1 MSDVNTRIV
10 VLNIIHHVLAADRFL
25 SDAVESALKEHPD
38 LQDRDKRFVE
48 RLSYLV
54 IEKKTALDAVLNK
67 VSTVPVR
74 KMKPVVREI
83 LYIGACQILFME
95 TGDHAAVNE
104 AVKMAVKRGFS
115 GLKGFVNGILR
126 QISREKES
134 LLSGLSLSEKSGIPE
149 NLYDMLVSWYDEE
162 TADRICRACT
172 DADGGKLTVRRNTS
186 RCTEE
191 AFLASLRA
199 DGADAVPTKLVKDTY
214 YLKLKRDPETEN
226 RTEKTENG
234 KDIGL
239 TQLEAFKSGLFYV
252 QDLSSAVSGDIVADL
267 LAKAGPDFK
276 VLDTCAAPG
285 GKTVHIADLLAG
297 KGSVTACDVSEKKTA
312 LIREN
317 AARAQF
323 DNIRT
328 EVQDARVYREDFE
341 EAFDLV
347 ICDVPCSGL
356 GVLIKKPDIRYHVT
370 EESMAELVKIQRS
383 ILKNV
388 QRYVKPGGT
397 LVFSTCTVNPAENEE
412 NLFWFLER
420 FAAFDTVS
428 IKKKLPERLRTET
441 AEDGYVQLIP
451 GVHPCDG
458 FFMARLEKM

>member
-1 MSDVNTRIV
+1 MSDVGTRAV
-10 VLNIIHHVLAADRFL
+10 VLNIIGNVLSSDRFL
-25 SDAVESALKEHPD
+25 SDAYESALKEHPEFD
-38 LQDRDKRFVE
+38 DRDKRFIE
-48 RLSYLV
+48 HLSYLV

-67 VSTVPVR
+67 VSSVPVR
-74 KMKPVVREI
+74 KMKPVVRNI

-95 TGDHAAVNE
+95 SGDHAAVNE
-104 AVKMAVKRGFS
+104 AVKMVVKRGFS

-126 QISREKES
+126 KISREKES
-134 LLSGLSLSEKSGIPE
+134 LLSGLSVREKAGIPE
-149 NLYDMLVSWYDEE
+149 KLYELLVSWYDEE
-162 TADRICRACT
+162 TAEKLCLACT
-172 DADGGKLTVRRNTS
+172 DAEGGKLTIRRNVS
-186 RCTEE
+186 KCSEE
-191 AFLASLRA
+191 AFIESLTGE
-199 DGADAVPTKLVKDTY
+199 GAEVTPTKIVKDMY
-214 YLKLKRDPETEN
+214 FLKT
-226 RTEKTENG
+226 NG
-234 KDIGL
+234 DL
-239 TQLEAFKSGLFYV
+239 TQLSAFKNGLFYV

-267 LAKAGPDFK
+267 LKNAGEDFK

-285 GKTVHIADLLAG
+285 GKTVHIADMLAG
-297 KGSVTACDVSEKKTA
+297 KGSVIACDVSERKTA

-317 AARAQF
+317 AERAGF

-328 EVQDARVYREDFE
+328 EVQDAAEFRPDFE

-356 GVLIKKPDIRYHVT
+356 GVLVKKPDIRYHVT
-370 EESMAELVKIQRS
+370 EDSMAELVEIQQN
-383 ILKNV
+383 ILRNV

-420 FAAFDTVS
+420 FAAFTTVS
-428 IKKKLPERLRTET
+428 IKKKLPEKFRTET

>member
-1 MSDVNTRIV
+1 M
-10 VLNIIHHVLAADRFL
+10 
-25 SDAVESALKEHPD
+25 
-38 LQDRDKRFVE
+38 
-48 RLSYLV
+48 
-54 IEKKTALDAVLNK
+54 
-67 VSTVPVR
+67 
-74 KMKPVVREI
+74 
-83 LYIGACQILFME
+83 
-95 TGDHAAVNE
+95 
-104 AVKMAVKRGFS
+104 
-115 GLKGFVNGILR
+115 
-126 QISREKES
+126 
-134 LLSGLSLSEKSGIPE
+134 
-149 NLYDMLVSWYDEE
+149 
-162 TADRICRACT
+162 
-172 DADGGKLTVRRNTS
+172 
-186 RCTEE
+186 
-191 AFLASLRA
+191 
-199 DGADAVPTKLVKDTY
+199 KDTY

-234 KDIGL
+234 NNIGL

-312 LIREN
+312 LIRGN